1 MFISLRRLIMNILKT
16 LVLVLGLTLSVSSF
30 AHGYGGYHG
39 GYGGHYRGGYYN
51 HYGFYGPSL
60 LIGGVVG
67 YELAQPRVIYTQP
80 TVVYQDPVVYS
91 QPTTTQVIE
100 SVPSGYHSE
109 VILDGK
115 CNCYRT
121 VLVRN

>member
-1 MFISLRRLIMNILKT
+1 MNILKT
-16 LVLVLGLTLSVSSF
+16 LALVVGLTVSVSSF
-30 AHGYGGYHG
+30 AHGHDGYR
-39 GYGGHYRGGYYN
+39 GHYRGGYYH
-51 HYGFYGPSL
+51 HYGWYGPSL
-60 LIGGVVG
+60 VVGGLVG

-80 TVVYQDPVVYS
+80 TVVYQDPVIYS
-91 QPTTTQVIE
+91 QSSAPQVIE
-100 SVPSGYHSE
+100 SGQPSGYHSE